1 MSMEMDKKK
10 THRKNTD
17 RAVLLLVS
25 LVLVLSAAI
34 GGTLGYLTNQKTV
47 TNTMQVGEFST
58 DIDEKLDHGV
68 KSNVTVENTGEY
80 DAYIRAVVVVTWQNQ
95 DGDVYPETPDE
106 GTDYTIEYGTNWELK
121 DDGFWYYK
129 GVVGA
134 DGETSNLIDTCKPIG
149 KAPEDGYDLNVE
161 ILASAIQADPQQAVQ
176 EAWKM
181 QYDDAT
187 KTWKS
192 VVSAN

>member
-34 GGTLGYLTNQKTV
+34 GGTLGYLTNQKQV

-95 DGDVYPETPDE
+95 DGDVYPATPVA
-106 GTDYTIEYGTNWELK
+106 GRDYTISYGGGWQPV
-121 DDGFWYYK
+121 DGFYYYK

-149 KAPEDGYDLNVE
+149 KAPEEGYDLNVE

-176 EAWKM
+176 DAWKM
-181 QYDDAT
+181 RYDDAT